1 MKKLMTV
8 LTLNLTAAVLSFAAP
23 NPERD
28 AYFGETHLHTSW
40 SVDAWVMG
48 NRLTRPDDAFR
59 YAQVS
64 PQTLIT

>member
-1 MKKLMTV
+1 MKTRNSGTRAAIAIV
-8 LTLNLTAAVLSFAAP
+8 AATALTAYSILAAP

-48 NRLTRPDDAFR
+48 NRLTGLR
-59 YAQVS
+59 
-64 PQTLIT
+64 